1 MKSIKRRCEKR
12 SISVVCVN
20 LNTKADSREVKRD
33 RQIERDKLDHNWSYF
48 IRESVKWNLQMY
60 YVKYCVIIY

>member
-33 RQIERDKLDHNWSYF
+33 RQIERDKRDHN
-48 IRESVKWNLQMY
+48 
-60 YVKYCVIIY
+60 